1 MGGHTAKTTHR
12 VVDAESG
19 THIELITVPLSKYL
33 GTSLVAQWLRILLP
47 VQGTWVQPL
56 VRKIPRAKK
65 KLNPGGTTMEPT
77 V

>member
-47 VQGTWVQPL
+47 MQGTWVRSL
-56 VRKIPRAKK
+56 VQEDSTCHRA
-65 KLNPGGTTMEPT
+65 TEP
-77 V
+77 VHYNY